1 MGEAKTMVALI
12 GNPVSNKGWGA
23 VVGEQV
29 FTMLAEAG
37 QRHGFDVMDLTGTSF
52 DDSLTAARENR
63 ALYDYL
69 VVVGGDGMIA
79 LGANAVCGSGIP
91 LGIVAVGSGNDFA
104 RGLKLP
110 VNRVKTAVDEE
121 GRPVNGLID
130 RYYAGMLN
138 CGLDA
143 SINDRANHSRLPG
156 GSARYAAAVLVEIAR
171 MKQYGYHV
179 KATLSDGTVEE
190 HDIIAPMLTV
200 ANARYIGGGL
210 EVSPY
215 SLLDDGM
222 LDLVWLNCKP
232 NVGQCAKALSNAY
245 NGRLL
250 ASQIFNWKRVRQVEI
265 TRAHEGDEPPVL
277 MADGEYVGH
286 LPVTVT
292 AQAKALRV
300 LVPPAV
306 AHWHDSRSEEHI
318 MAAIERDG
326 RDPVTGEFI

>member
-1 MGEAKTMVALI
+1 M
-12 GNPVSNKGWGA
+12 
-23 VVGEQV
+23 
-29 FTMLAEAG
+29 
-37 QRHGFDVMDLTGTSF
+37 
-52 DDSLTAARENR
+52 
-63 ALYDYL
+63 
-69 VVVGGDGMIA
+69 
-79 LGANAVCGSGIP
+79 
-91 LGIVAVGSGNDFA
+91 
-104 RGLKLP
+104 
-110 VNRVKTAVDEE
+110 
-121 GRPVNGLID
+121 
-130 RYYAGMLN
+130 
-138 CGLDA
+138 
-143 SINDRANHSRLPG
+143 
-156 GSARYAAAVLVEIAR
+156 
-171 MKQYGYHV
+171 
-179 KATLSDGTVEE
+179 
-190 HDIIAPMLTV
+190 
-200 ANARYIGGGL
+200 
-210 EVSPY
+210 SPY

-250 ASQIFNWKRVRQVEI
+250 ASQIFSWKRVRQVEI

-326 RDPVTGEFI
+326 A

>member
-1 MGEAKTMVALI
+1 
-12 GNPVSNKGWGA
+12 
-23 VVGEQV
+23 
-29 FTMLAEAG
+29 
-37 QRHGFDVMDLTGTSF
+37 
-52 DDSLTAARENR
+52 
-63 ALYDYL
+63 
-69 VVVGGDGMIA
+69 
-79 LGANAVCGSGIP
+79 
-91 LGIVAVGSGNDFA
+91 
-104 RGLKLP
+104 
-110 VNRVKTAVDEE
+110 
-121 GRPVNGLID
+121 
-130 RYYAGMLN
+130 
-138 CGLDA
+138 
-143 SINDRANHSRLPG
+143 
-156 GSARYAAAVLVEIAR
+156 

-190 HDIIAPMLTV
+190 HDIIAPLLTV

-250 ASQIFNWKRVRQVEI
+250 ASQIFSWKRVRQVEI

-300 LVPPAV
+300 LVDRPTIDVDESANV
-306 AHWHDSRSEEHI
+306 A
-318 MAAIERDG
+318 AAAPSGQAPDACASNGDNRERHPEIAG
-326 RDPVTGEFI
+326 LR

>member
-1 MGEAKTMVALI
+1 
-12 GNPVSNKGWGA
+12 
-23 VVGEQV
+23 
-29 FTMLAEAG
+29 
-37 QRHGFDVMDLTGTSF
+37 
-52 DDSLTAARENR
+52 
-63 ALYDYL
+63 
-69 VVVGGDGMIA
+69 
-79 LGANAVCGSGIP
+79 
-91 LGIVAVGSGNDFA
+91 
-104 RGLKLP
+104 
-110 VNRVKTAVDEE
+110 
-121 GRPVNGLID
+121 
-130 RYYAGMLN
+130 
-138 CGLDA
+138 
-143 SINDRANHSRLPG
+143 
-156 GSARYAAAVLVEIAR
+156 

-190 HDIIAPMLTV
+190 HDIIAPLLTV

-250 ASQIFNWKRVRQVEI
+250 ASQIFSWKRVRQVEI

-306 AHWHDSRSEEHI
+306 AHWHDSRGEGHI